1 MVAAMC
7 YAHQRFMTKPKIAV
21 LAGEE
26 LFASFFDKRRSARL
40 SGFSRWTLVPIPK
53 YGAGAVARLAGADA
67 LITTWDTPHLSAET
81 IQQLPSVRIIAH
93 CGGEVKKR
101 FETSLFRKLV
111 IVNTPGPMARPTAE
125 MGAAFLLYAARNVDF
140 YRDALR
146 KRSNRIYEQ
155 VHLTGGGTE
164 SLLGRE
170 VGMIGFGRIGRAL
183 VEMLRGFNVR
193 WRVYDP
199 FVPRELAAGLPVQFD
214 SLNGVLKRSSLLTV
228 TAAATEKT
236 RHLLNRERLA
246 MLPDGTTVINIARGS
261 LIDLAALTQ
270 EVESGRLRCALDVT
284 DPEEPLAIGHPLRT
298 LPGAIVTPHVGG
310 GGRHTRGEMAD
321 AAMDELQRF
330 FSGETVEH
338 RVTASML
345 GRMT

>member
-1 MVAAMC
+1 
-7 YAHQRFMTKPKIAV
+7 MTKPIIAV

-26 LFASFFDKRRSARL
+26 LFASFFDKRRRARL
-40 SGFSRWTLVPIPK
+40 SRFARWTLFPIQKYEAAAVP
-53 YGAGAVARLAGADA
+53 RLSGADA
-67 LITTWDTPHLSAET
+67 LITTWDSPHLSAET
-81 IQQLPSVRIIAH
+81 MKQLQSVQIIAH

-101 FETSLFRKLV
+101 FDTSLFRKLV
-111 IVNTPGPMARPTAE
+111 IVNTPEPMAKPTAE
-125 MGAAFLLYAARNVDF
+125 MGAAFLLYAARNIDH

-146 KRSNRIYEQ
+146 KRSNRIYTD

-170 VGMIGFGRIGRAL
+170 VGMIGFGRIGRSL
-183 VEMLRGFNVR
+183 VEMLRGFDVR

-199 FVPRELAAGLPVQFD
+199 FAPRELAAGLPVQFD

-246 MLPDGTTVINIARGS
+246 MLPDGATVINIARGS
-261 LIDLAALTQ
+261 LIDLDGLTQ
-270 EVESGRLRCALDVT
+270 EVKSGRLRCALDVT
-284 DPEEPLAIGHPLRT
+284 DPEEPLPVGHPLRT

-310 GGRHTRGEMAD
+310 GGSHTRGEMAD
-321 AAMDELQRF
+321 AAIDELQRF
-330 FSGETVEH
+330 FGGKAVEH
-338 RVTASML
+338 RVTTNML
-345 GRMT
+345 SRMT